1 MDRRHLVRI
10 AVNVEQLLLPSPGGI
25 GRYSGQLATL
35 LGTLAP
41 IDDVVPFVARH
52 PRAVVSR
59 AFAAAG
65 ITAAPVILPF
75 PRRLVYESWV
85 RWGQPPLGIGA
96 EALRHVDVVHAP
108 SVAVPGR
115 GRVPLIAT
123 VHDAAAELW
132 PEAFTPRGRRFHA
145 RGVTAVAGRAD
156 LVITVTAAAAE
167 EIARHTPIAA
177 ERIRVVHHGIDPP
190 TVSAA
195 ERARVRRVYG
205 LGDRPFVLWV
215 GSLEP
220 RKGVGT
226 LVSAMA
232 RLHRSGATDA
242 LLMVAGFD
250 GWLSSGLIAVA
261 DRDALGDR
269 LVTPGPL
276 PEADLWALYASATI
290 FALPSRHEGF
300 GLPIIEAMSQGAP
313 VMCSD
318 LPVTREVAA
327 TAALFVTV
335 GDVDAW
341 SEELAGLLDDAGR
354 RAALGAA
361 GRIRAAHF
369 SVEAFVAG
377 TRAVYREATGLD

>member
-25 GRYSGQLATL
+25 GRYSGQLARL

-52 PRAVVSR
+52 PRAAVAQ
-59 AFAAAG
+59 AFDAAG
-65 ITAAPVILPF
+65 ILDPPVILPF
-75 PRRLVYESWV
+75 PRRLVYETWV
-85 RWGQPPLGIGA
+85 RWGQPPLSVGA
-96 EALRHVDVVHAP
+96 PALRHVDVVHAP

-115 GRVPLIAT
+115 GRVPLVVT

-132 PEAFTPRGRRFHA
+132 PDAFTPRGRRFHD
-145 RGVTAVAGRAD
+145 RGLAAVARRAD

-167 EIARHTPIAA
+167 EIARHAPIGA
-177 ERIRVVHHGIDPP
+177 ERIRVVHHGIDAPD
-190 TVSAA
+190 VSDAD
-195 ERARVRRVYG
+195 RARVRRIYG
-205 LGDRPFVLWV
+205 LEDGPFVLWV

-232 RLHRSGATDA
+232 RLRRSGATA
-242 LLMVAGFD
+242 ARLMVAGFD
-250 GWLSSGLIAVA
+250 GWLSSGLIAPA

-290 FALPSRHEGF
+290 FALPSHHEGF

-313 VMCSD
+313 VVCSD
-318 LPVTREVAA
+318 LPVTREVAG
-327 TAALFVTV
+327 TAALFVAA

-341 SEELAGLLDDAGR
+341 SEVLAGLLGDVGR
-354 RAALGAA
+354 RAALSAA
-361 GRIRAAHF
+361 GRIRATHF
-369 SVEAFVAG
+369 SIEAFVAG
-377 TRAVYREATGLD
+377 TRAVYREATGLG